1 MLDEYRIEQMGV
13 GAYVDSIDEEVITVD
28 QAVQRA
34 FCWSNEMINNLIYS
48 TVSPKR
54 IYIPNII
61 LAEEKREDGLTTTY
75 VVDGGQR
82 TEALRRFV
90 FDGHKISKS
99 IRNRYVTYQGN
110 KLDKNGK
117 PMRDENGKLIKEIL
131 RAMDKGFY
139 EGVNLAMCYCEDC
152 GYQQV
157 EMDTCPKCGSKMI
170 TKIDRM
176 NGYLGFTRVH
186 GQTRY
191 NEAKNAEIKD
201 RVSM

>member
-99 IRNRYVTYQGN
+99 IRNRYVTYLIM
-110 KLDKNGK
+110 KRNGAK
-117 PMRDENGKLIKEIL
+117 TIRTVYKGQPGALIKGVHINYDGIGTKEYIGECQELKDGENSSIICRLVTQYYVL
-131 RAMDKGFY
+131 RKK
-139 EGVNLAMCYCEDC
+139 V
-152 GYQQV
+152 
-157 EMDTCPKCGSKMI
+157 
-170 TKIDRM
+170 
-176 NGYLGFTRVH
+176 
-186 GQTRY
+186 
-191 NEAKNAEIKD
+191 
-201 RVSM
+201 

>member
-117 PMRDENGKLIKEIL
+117 PMRDENGKLIKEIKTFDL
-131 RAMDKGFY
+131 
-139 EGVNLAMCYCEDC
+139 VNKTYNDFPPELKKRMRSCQLSAAI
-152 GYQQV
+152 YQ
-157 EMDTCPKCGSKMI
+157 ECTPEDTCDLVLSLIHISEP
-170 TKIDRM
+170 
-176 NGYLGFTRVH
+176 TRP
-186 GQTRY
+186 
-191 NEAKNAEIKD
+191 
-201 RVSM
+201 

>member
-99 IRNRYVTYQGN
+99 IRN
-110 KLDKNGK
+110 
-117 PMRDENGKLIKEIL
+117 
-131 RAMDKGFY
+131 
-139 EGVNLAMCYCEDC
+139 
-152 GYQQV
+152 
-157 EMDTCPKCGSKMI
+157 
-170 TKIDRM
+170 
-176 NGYLGFTRVH
+176 
-186 GQTRY
+186 
-191 NEAKNAEIKD
+191 
-201 RVSM
+201 